1 MRFEAPTARTPR
13 RATLLPESSFRSSEC
28 SSSSACMG
36 LSLRARAAFIA
47 SVARELSPFKALEP
61 SLRSSS
67 LPPTASHVLGFFLGC
82 LRRRLSCAWL
92 RGIARKSCEPAW
104 PSMCSFIASCTCW
117 LTPALAAS
125 CSDSPAETSSS
136 ARPSAS
142 FASRL
147 ARRAWSSCFVCRGVA
162 IGLSPLPRRGVALAC
177 AVPPCR
183 CRASRSSIVIGR
195 ESPIFAL
202 RPAGP
207 PHEMWA
213 PRRES
218 ASPSP
223 SKPHD

>member
-13 RATLLPESSFRSSEC
+13 RATLPPESSLRSSEC
-28 SSSSACMG
+28 SSPSACMG
-36 LSLRARAAFIA
+36 LSLICRAAFIA
-47 SVARELSPFKALEP
+47 SLARELSPFKALEP

-67 LPPTASHVLGFFLGC
+67 LPPTASQVLGFFLGC

-104 PSMCSFIASCTCW
+104 ASMCSFIASCTSW

-142 FASRL
+142 FASRS

-162 IGLSPLPRRGVALAC
+162 IGACRRSRGAALRWPAPCHPAAAAPVA
-177 AVPPCR
+177 R
-183 CRASRSSIVIGR
+183 RSSSGASRPSSA
-195 ESPIFAL
+195 AL
-202 RPAGP
+202 RTNGNGLA
-207 PHEMWA
+207 
-213 PRRES
+213 
-218 ASPSP
+218 
-223 SKPHD
+223 